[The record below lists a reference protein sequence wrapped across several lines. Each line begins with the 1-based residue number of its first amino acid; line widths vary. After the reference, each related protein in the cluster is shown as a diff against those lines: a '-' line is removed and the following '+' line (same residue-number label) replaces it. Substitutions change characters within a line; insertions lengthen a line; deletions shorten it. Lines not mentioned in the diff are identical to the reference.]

1 MRIEIRLFQGLV
13 ELVGHV
19 DMERFIVLMNREPR
33 DYTKWREAHFD
44 DDGESIYDLAEKI
57 KSFKPRPP
65 SDASAIIR
73 MSRSC
78 PGGIAED
85 ALTGNRSF
93 NS

>member
-1 MRIEIRLFQGLV
+1 MTVRSDCELKSVCFKALV

-57 KSFKPRPP
+57 KSFKPRR
-65 SDASAIIR
+65 IR
-73 MSRSC
+73 LTPRHESGC
-78 PGGIAED
+78 PAVARE
-85 ALTGNRSF
+85 ALQRTR
-93 NS
+93 